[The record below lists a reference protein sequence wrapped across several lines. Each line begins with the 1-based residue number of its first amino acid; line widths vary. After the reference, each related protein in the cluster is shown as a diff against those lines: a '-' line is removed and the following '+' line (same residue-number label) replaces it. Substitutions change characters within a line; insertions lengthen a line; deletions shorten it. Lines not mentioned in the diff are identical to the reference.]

1 MTESPS
7 TLDSWQTFWQ
17 MSATSFLIL
26 LILAVAIQVVLIVAP
41 LKYLQLRRLRKA
53 QAHFDAALQT
63 TYSSAELCSL
73 VSVHD
78 AAPGARVL
86 ATLVRA
92 ANEREANYEDLLG
105 TARRAIV
112 DEESLCQRFMP
123 SLASI
128 AATAPLLG
136 LLGTVWGIIEA
147 FLTIAAE
154 RSSEL
159 AVIAPSMS
167 GALLTTALGLLA
179 AMPAHM
185 AHHYLQAGID
195 TLVDSLDTTA
205 QSWSGRLGVR
215 RA

>member
-1 MTESPS
+1 MTEPTS
-7 TLDSWQTFWQ
+7 TLNSWQTFWQ

-26 LILAVAIQVVLIVAP
+26 IILAIAIQVVLVVAP
-41 LKYLQLRRLRKA
+41 LKYLQLRRLRNA
-53 QAHFDAALQT
+53 QAQFEAVLQ
-63 TYSSAELCSL
+63 SAHTGADLQSL
-73 VSVHD
+73 VAMHG

-86 ATLVRA
+86 TTLVRA
-92 ANEREANYEDLLG
+92 ASERAATYEDLLG

-179 AMPAHM
+179 AMPANL
-185 AHHYLQAGID
+185 AHHYLEARIG
-195 TLVDSLDTTA
+195 TLIDSLDTTA
-205 QSWSGRLGVR
+205 QSWSGRLCAG